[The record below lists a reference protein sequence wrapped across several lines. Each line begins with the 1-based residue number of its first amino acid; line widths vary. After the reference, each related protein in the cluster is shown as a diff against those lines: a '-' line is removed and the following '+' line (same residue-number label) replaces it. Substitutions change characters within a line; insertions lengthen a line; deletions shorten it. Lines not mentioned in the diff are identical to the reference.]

1 MISHPFASKLIIL
14 LIVAGVIYPWPSSGD
29 TGKNSQGVIFG
40 KSVGDQLI
48 IWCPWA
54 NEPIRN
60 KFLNGVAAKFQKHT
74 GAKLIIYFLNK
85 NDLREK
91 LVEKWGNKKATPDLS
106 YIDQG
111 FKHPKIGNS
120 LLDLDNLNLAPGRDP
135 YWILGDAGGGSK
147 NYLPI
152 EGHETAIF
160 YNKIVFFKAGIKLP
174 KDRLLNADEFLGIV
188 NTLKAKGIT
197 PIAEGSVDR
206 DRKAAIPIF
215 NTMIRFASY
224 EKIRKL
230 QKKQINFSDPDILQ
244 ALNYWKAIVDAG
256 GYDCEKSQAL
266 NLSDSIFEMME
277 ERAAISFSDT
287 LSYSKFSSTKRIK
300 GVVGVMDWFNVPQG
314 KGNNTFGYTY
324 GGGYG
329 INRHSPRVE
338 LAKQFLQFLI
348 TPPAVELWTKHVQSP
363 YPISLQKWP
372 ANSIYGE
379 LVAQRRH
386 QTQTRAVEQ
395 LFFQNPSLNKM
406 WSDLTKKFI
415 CGGVSV
421 EEFVQR
427 MNNAF

>member
-1 MISHPFASKLIIL
+1 MISHPFASKVIIL
-14 LIVAGVIYPWPSSGD
+14 LIVAGVICPWPSKAD
-29 TGKNSQGVIFG
+29 TGKIGPKVIFR
-40 KSVGDQLI
+40 KSAKERLI

-54 NEPIRN
+54 NEPLRN
-60 KFLNGVAAKFQKHT
+60 KFLNSAAVQFQRQT
-74 GAKLIIYFLNK
+74 GAKLIIVFWNK

-91 LVEKWGNKKATPDLS
+91 LVEKWRNKKTTPDLS
-106 YIDQG
+106 YIDPG
-111 FKHPKIGNS
+111 FKHPQIGNS
-120 LLDLDNLNLAPGRDP
+120 LLGLNNLNLAPDRDP
-135 YWILGDAGGGSK
+135 YWILGDAGGRSK
-147 NYLPI
+147 NFLPI

-160 YNKIVFFKAGIKLP
+160 YNKILFFKAGIKLP
-174 KDRLLNADEFLGIV
+174 RDRLLKADEFLAIV
-188 NTLKAKGIT
+188 KTLKANGIT
-197 PIAEGSVDR
+197 PIAEGSADR

-215 NTMIRFASY
+215 NTMIRFAGY

-230 QKKQINFSDPDILQ
+230 QQKQINFSEPEILQ
-244 ALNYWKAIVDAG
+244 ALNYWKSIVDAG
-256 GYDCEKSQAL
+256 GYDCEKSQVL
-266 NLSDSIFEMME
+266 NHSDSIFEMLE

-329 INRHSPRVE
+329 INRHSSRVE
-338 LAKQFLQFLI
+338 LAKKFLQFLI
-348 TPPAVELWTKHVQSP
+348 TPPAAELWTKHVQSP

-379 LVAQRRH
+379 LAAQRRH
-386 QTQTRAVEQ
+386 QKQTQAVEQ
-395 LFFQNPSLNKM
+395 LYFQDPALSKI

-415 CGGVSV
+415 CGDVSV

-427 MNNAF
+427 MNSAF